1 MHHLQARNIRN
12 FLMHEGG
19 YKISDQTLTQHLD
32 AMVAVLEDPKVL
44 RGMIEA
50 QHAVTEI
57 RSLQVNIEVELVYI
71 VYLSSGL
78 V

>member
-1 MHHLQARNIRN
+1 
-12 FLMHEGG
+12 
-19 YKISDQTLTQHLD
+19 
-32 AMVAVLEDPKVL
+32 MVAVLEDPKVL

-57 RSLQVNIEVELVYI
+57 RSLQVNIEVELVSI